1 MNDNIKLD
9 PTYRTIG
16 QVAKELNL
24 VNKKTGI
31 LETHTIRYWETQ
43 FKEIKPTIK
52 AGKRRYYSKRDLKII
67 KHIKYLL
74 KEKGLTI
81 KGVKKILNNKE
92 IHKLDGA
99 INLGVYKPSFKES
112 DVIKKR
118 IKNISKMVKELKEFK

>member
-81 KGVKKILNNKE
+81 KGVKKILNNKD

-112 DVIKKR
+112 DDIKKR
-118 IKNISKMVKELKEFK
+118 IKNISKMVKGLKEFK